1 MLIPVLLLLAGS
13 GVTEPPAAL
22 PPREYSVKPGH
33 LWVSTET
40 GLTVQFA
47 LTDAPLPRKEWTH
60 LKVGPQAP
68 SLFEIPKGYRKDAP

>member
-1 MLIPVLLLLAGS
+1 MFIPVLLLLAGS

-22 PPREYSVKPGH
+22 PPREYS
-33 LWVSTET
+33 VSTET